1 MNTEQFNRRAEAIQA
16 QLEIFRLRIWAGL
29 GTVLALSALAGSLML
44 AEQHMKIQDLRA
56 QEARV
61 TWKQ

>member
-1 MNTEQFNRRAEAIQA
+1 MTPDQFNRRAAALQA

-44 AEQHMKIQDLRA
+44 AEQHYKREALIN
-56 QEARV
+56 QEASV
-61 TWKQ
+61 KW